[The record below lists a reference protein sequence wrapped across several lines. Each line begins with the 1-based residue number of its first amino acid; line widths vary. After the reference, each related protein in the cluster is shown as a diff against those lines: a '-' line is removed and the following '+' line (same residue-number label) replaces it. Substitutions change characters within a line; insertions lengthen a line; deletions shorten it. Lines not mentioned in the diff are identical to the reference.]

1 MVREQT
7 KNLEEKLLGE
17 SLNFAALRDNSFNR
31 GNKMKKKLQFKS
43 VKARLTFW
51 FLVVALVPLLIM
63 SAVISYQRVNAIKA
77 LEFSK
82 LTAIRDFKV
91 DQVNNWLDERI
102 GDIQTI
108 SEAFEIRALEQLMHK
123 EEQPQNHTRMILT
136 GEGLLNRY
144 VENYKAYDEL
154 FIINPDGGKIIIST
168 NKTLIGEE
176 RSHDPYFTEPMRTGK
191 TYIKDI
197 YYSQTLNEPAM
208 AFSIPIFCASHG
220 KHIVGI
226 LVAEVNL
233 EHSLY
238 DLLLERTSMGKTG
251 ETLIVNKT
259 LIALNQLRW
268 YERAPLKLKI
278 HAKPALLAGMGK
290 TGIVEATDY
299 RGEEVLAAYSYIPRT
314 QWGFVAK
321 QDLKEVYA
329 PIRSMLWGILIL
341 FAISA
346 VVVYGLALF
355 LARSIAR
362 PVKELAEIS
371 KRIASG
377 DLSAR
382 NRVTGAD
389 EFGFL
394 AQSFNTMADS
404 VKSQM
409 AIKETSAE
417 IATTMVAAKALDDF
431 RKNILKKLVE
441 VTDSNMGA
449 YFLHN
454 PENNTF
460 EHFTST
466 GISPEIL
473 EPFDASMLEGEL
485 GQALETKRISYV
497 KNIPGD
503 TLFTFKTFTGTAL
516 PKEIITIP
524 IVIDGVV
531 VSIISLANLNV
542 YSQESLE
549 IVNQVWVGMNTGVS
563 NLRANAETARLAAEL
578 IEKKYLVDSS
588 SSAIG
593 TCTLDGIMTYV
604 NPSFLETW
612 GFEDDSEVLGKP
624 FPEFWMVSEIFD
636 EVMGDL
642 KDKGTWSGEIKAK
655 KKDGTLFDVQAS
667 ASTVYDETGKPIEL
681 MSSSINISDRKKA
694 EKEILEIN
702 QELQAQAEELQSQ
715 TEELQQQ
722 SEELQEQ
729 NVELEAQR
737 EQVEEANRLKSE
749 FLSNMSH
756 ELRTPLNSVMALSRV
771 LLVQAKDKLSE
782 EELNYL
788 EIIQRNGQNL
798 LSLINDILDLSKIE
812 AGKMD
817 VTPKLFSIAS
827 TIETIVER
835 LDPVAEEKG
844 IAMNQEIADNLP
856 QVESDEARVHQIVQN
871 LIGNALKFTDQ
882 GSVTVSARSDAEKI
896 YIRVADTGIG
906 ISAKDLSQIFQEFR
920 QVDGTSAR
928 PYEGT
933 GLGLAIAHK
942 AAKMLGGDLTVQ
954 SALGKG
960 STFTL
965 ILPVKW
971 SGLIPASGP
980 LAVTKPWQITPA
992 QKTVLVVDDDPEVLT
1007 MISGYLSLEGY
1018 NILTAT
1024 SGEKALRL
1032 AREHRPFAIT
1042 LDVIMPEMDGWEVLQ
1057 HLKENPGTKNIP
1069 VIIVSVS
1076 DDKET
1081 GFALGAVGYV
1091 TKPVNRDLLVGEI
1104 NRIDGPTPHT
1114 IMVVDDNEIE
1124 RKEMAGIIEEEGMK
1138 ALVAEDGKRCMDMIQ
1153 ASLPDVL
1160 VLDLIMPDM
1169 DGFEVLDRVR
1179 SDPGTKNL
1187 PVIVVTAKDL
1197 TTEDR
1202 ERLSGNV
1209 SSVLAK
1215 GDTTS
1220 KTLLEELKKL
1230 LSEIER
1236 PQEYLQA
1243 EKVESGNRILLVEDN
1258 EAAVIQVKSIL
1269 ESEGYSVDVARGGQE
1284 ALEYVEKT
1292 IPDGII
1298 LDLMMPQVDGFEV
1311 LNKLRSRKATAMIP
1325 VLVLTAKDLTPED
1338 LNKLTANN
1346 IQQLIQKGGVDRE
1359 GLLFRTRLM
1368 LGVGFETG
1376 NLKLETEKPER
1387 ATRNPQLAKMVEK
1400 TPTLL
1405 VVEDNPDNM
1414 TTIKAILKDNY
1425 NILEATDGEEGLKM
1439 ALSELPDLVLLDMS
1453 LPKMDGFEVV
1463 GKLKGGKDTMHIP
1476 VIALTARAMKGDRER
1491 TIDAGCDDYVSK
1503 PVDPEKLIW
1512 KIGEWVKSET

>member
-1 MVREQT
+1 
-7 KNLEEKLLGE
+7 
-17 SLNFAALRDNSFNR
+17 
-31 GNKMKKKLQFKS
+31 MKKKSGFKS

-51 FLVVALVPLLIM
+51 FLVVALVPLLIV
-63 SAVISYQRVNAIKA
+63 SGVISYQRVNAIKE

-82 LTAIRDFKV
+82 LTAIRDLKV
-91 DQVNNWLDERI
+91 DQVNNWITERI

-108 SEAFEIRALEQLMHK
+108 SEDFEVRALEQLIHK
-123 EEQPQNHTRMILT
+123 GGRPQNHTGMLLT

-144 VENYKAYDEL
+144 VENYKTYDEL
-154 FIINPDGGKIIIST
+154 FIINPDTRKIIIST
-168 NKTLIGEE
+168 NKALIGED
-176 RSHDPYFTEPMRTGK
+176 RSHDPYFTEPMRTRK

-197 YYSQTLNEPAM
+197 CYSQTLKKPAM
-208 AFSIPIFCASHG
+208 AFSIPIFCATHSE
-220 KHIVGI
+220 HIVGI
-226 LVAEVNL
+226 LVARVNL
-233 EHSLY
+233 EDSLFE
-238 DLLLERTSMGKTG
+238 LLLDRTGMGKTG
-251 ETLIVNKT
+251 ETLIVNKDV
-259 LIALNQLRW
+259 IAVNELRW

-278 HAKPALLAGMGK
+278 SAEPALLAALGK

-299 RGEEVLAAYSYIPRT
+299 RGEEVLAAYTYIPRT

-329 PIRSMLWGILIL
+329 PIRFMLWNILIL

-346 VVVYGLALF
+346 AIVYGLALF
-355 LARSIAR
+355 LARTIAH
-362 PVKELAEIS
+362 PVKEMSEVS
-371 KRIASG
+371 KRIEAG

-382 NRVTGAD
+382 NRVVSAD

-394 AQSFNTMADS
+394 AQSFNAMAVS
-404 VKSQM
+404 VMTQM
-409 AIKETSAE
+409 ELRE
-417 IATTMVAAKALDDF
+417 INDEITQTLVDAKDLPEF
-431 RKNILKKLVE
+431 RTNILKKLVK
-441 VTDSNMGA
+441 VTGSQMGA
-449 YFLHN
+449 YFALN
-454 PENNTF
+454 MDTKIF
-460 EHFTST
+460 EHFTSI
-466 GISPEIL
+466 GITPGL
-473 EPFDASMLEGEL
+473 LKPFDGSTLEGEL
-485 GQALETKRISYV
+485 GMVVETKKVTHI
-497 KNIPGD
+497 KDIPED
-503 TLFTFKTFTGTAL
+503 SIFKFRTFTGTII
-516 PKEIITIP
+516 PKEIISIP
-524 IVIDGVV
+524 IIIDDV
-531 VSIISLANLNV
+531 VSGIVSLSSIKPYPRKILDIMKQPWTTGFGTALSNMKAN
-542 YSQESLE
+542 E
-549 IVNQVWVGMNTGVS
+549 
-563 NLRANAETARLAAEL
+563 ETKRLAAEL

-593 TCTLDGIMTYV
+593 TSTLDGIMTYV
-604 NPSFLETW
+604 NPSFLEIW
-612 GFEDDSEVLGKP
+612 GFEDDSQVIGKP
-624 FPEFWMVSEIFD
+624 FPDFWMVSEILD

-642 KDKGTWSGEIKAK
+642 KSKGTWIGEIKAK
-655 KKDGTLFDVQAS
+655 RNDGTLFDVQAS
-667 ASTVYDETGKPIEL
+667 ASNVYDENGKPIEL
-681 MSSSINISDRKKA
+681 MSSSIDISERKKA

-715 TEELQQQ
+715 AEELQQQ

-771 LLVQAKDKLSE
+771 LLMQAKEKLSG

-812 AGKMD
+812 AGRMD
-817 VTPKLFSIAS
+817 VTPKLFSITS
-827 TIETIVER
+827 TIETVMER
-835 LDPVAEEKG
+835 LEPVAEEKG
-844 IAMNQEIADNLP
+844 IDMNQEIPDNLP
-856 QVESDEARVHQIVQN
+856 QVESDEARIHQIVQN
-871 LIGNALKFTDQ
+871 LIGNALKFTDR
-882 GSVTVSARSDAEKI
+882 GNVTVSARSDAEKV

-906 ISAKDLSQIFQEFR
+906 ISAKDLSNIFQEFR

-942 AAKMLGGDLTVQ
+942 AAKMLGGELSVQ
-954 SALGKG
+954 STPGKG

-965 ILPVKW
+965 TIPIKW
-971 SGLIPASGP
+971 SGLIPGFGP
-980 LAVTKPWQITPA
+980 LAEITPGQIISE
-992 QKTVLVVDDDPEVLT
+992 QKTVLVVDDEPDVLT
-1007 MISGYLSLEGY
+1007 MISEYLSLEGY
-1018 NILTAT
+1018 NVLTAT

-1032 AREHRPFAIT
+1032 AQEHRPFAIT

-1076 DDKET
+1076 DDQET

-1114 IMVVDDNEIE
+1114 IMIVDDNEIE

-1138 ALVAEDGKRCMDMIQ
+1138 ALVAEDGKGCIDMIQ
-1153 ASLPDVL
+1153 ESLPDVL
-1160 VLDLIMPDM
+1160 VLDLIMPEV

-1179 SDPGTKNL
+1179 SDPKTSNL

-1197 TTEDR
+1197 TTEDK

-1220 KTLLEELKKL
+1220 KALLEELKKL
-1230 LSEIER
+1230 LADIGR
-1236 PQEYLQA
+1236 PQEYLR
-1243 EKVESGNRILLVEDN
+1243 EERVESGNRILLVEDN
-1258 EAAVIQVKSIL
+1258 EAAVIQVKTIL
-1269 ESEGYSVDVARGGQE
+1269 ESEGYYVDVANGGQE
-1284 ALEYVEKT
+1284 ALEYIEQT

-1311 LNKLRSRKATAMIP
+1311 LEKLRSSKATAMIP

-1338 LNKLTANN
+1338 LKKLTANN
-1346 IQQLIQKGGVDRE
+1346 IQQLVQKGDVDRE
-1359 GLLFRTRLM
+1359 GLLFRTGLM
-1368 LGVGFETG
+1368 LGKGFETR
-1376 NLKLETEKPER
+1376 NLKLVEDPAGCGE
-1387 ATRNPQLAKMVEK
+1387 TRNPKTENRNSQPVTRNAKPATRITQPARGTAGK
-1400 TPTLL
+1400 PATILI
-1405 VVEDNPDNM
+1405 VEDNPDNM
-1414 TTIKAILKDNY
+1414 TTIKAILKGAY
-1425 NILEATDGEEGLKM
+1425 NILEATDGEEGLNM

-1463 GKLKGGKDTMHIP
+1463 GKIKADEKAHNIP

-1503 PVDPEKLIW
+1503 PVDPEEVLG
-1512 KIGEWVKSET
+1512 KIGEWVKLDT